1 MALEN
6 RKQTGIFK
14 SARRIISSVSNT
26 TADIFDEVGT
36 IVIEELSNT
45 RVVNAREN
53 LIERGLNLA
62 ESIEDIEESLKTA
75 KGHKKKIL
83 DQLLAQ
89 LVVQI

>member
-62 ESIEDIEESLKTA
+62 ESIEDIETSLTTA
-75 KGHKKKIL
+75 TGHKKVIL
-83 DQLLAQ
+83 EKLLAQ
-89 LVVQI
+89 LTVQI

>member
-6 RKQTGIFK
+6 KKHTGIFK

-26 TADIFDEVGT
+26 SADILDEVGT

-45 RVVNAREN
+45 RIVNAREN

-62 ESIEDIEESLKTA
+62 ESIEDIEEALKTA
-75 KGHKKKIL
+75 SGHKKKIL
-83 DQLLAQ
+83 DQLLKQ
-89 LVVQI
+89 LVGQI